1 VSPTVVAN
9 AASARVGGGLTH
21 VVRQLSA
28 LERVRPDLDLK
39 VLAAPWNVEALRGA
53 LDAPVRLVPVPAAS
67 ARFAY
72 EQLVLPWQLRPDDI
86 LYCPGNF
93 APLALRRSKTVLVLQ
108 NPNYV
113 GAGREHQANQRPRR
127 RLKIR
132 LCERSLLAAD
142 RVVVVS
148 NALGETLFG
157 DLPQVVDRTVVIR
170 GGAPVWPDEEVAPPG
185 FPLPTG
191 HLLSLANDYPH
202 KNLDAVVDAWV
213 RCFADAPAA
222 APALVMAGEIAEGR
236 RHDQQ
241 ARVPVGLRS
250 RLRYLGPVVDRRH
263 VRWLLSHAA
272 AMVAPSALE
281 AAPHTPTEAG
291 SLGCPVIVSD
301 IAAHREVAGDH
312 AIYVRVGDVEGLTA
326 AVAAVVHRPP
336 ARARWSWRR
345 TWEDNARDLAGV
357 FDDLSHVAGRRPARR

>member
-21 VVRQLSA
+21 ILRQLSA
-28 LERVRPDLDLK
+28 LERVRPDLDLR
-39 VLAAPWNVEALRGA
+39 VLAAPWNVDALRDA
-53 LDAPVRLVPVPAAS
+53 LEAPVRLVPVPAAS

-72 EQLVLPWQLRPDDI
+72 EQLVLPWQLRSDDI

-113 GAGREHQANQRPRR
+113 GAGRHWQTTQRTWL
-127 RLKIR
+127 RLKIQ
-132 LCERSLLAAD
+132 LCERSLLTAD

-148 NALGETLFG
+148 NALGETLLG

-170 GGAPVWPDEEVAPPG
+170 GGAPVWPDDEVAPPG

-191 HLLSLANDYPH
+191 HVLSLANDYLH
-202 KNLDAVVDAWV
+202 KNLDHLVDAWS
-213 RCFADAPAA
+213 RCFGAAPET
-222 APALVMAGEIAEGR
+222 APALVMAGDISDGR
-236 RHDQQ
+236 RQEQ
-241 ARVPVGLRS
+241 LARVPTGLRS
-250 RLRYLGPVVDRRH
+250 RLRYLGAVVDRRQ
-263 VRWLLSHAA
+263 VRWLLAHAA

-301 IAAHREVAGDH
+301 IPAHREAAGDH
-312 AIYVRVGDVEGLTA
+312 ATYVGVGDVEGLSDA
-326 AVAAVVHRPP
+326 IAAVVRQPP
-336 ARARWSWRR
+336 ARLRWSWRR
-345 TWEDNARDLAGV
+345 TWEDNARDLAEV
-357 FDDLSHVAGRRPARR
+357 FDDLMSTSGGRPVRR

>member
-28 LERVRPDLDLK
+28 LERVRPDLDLR
-39 VLAAPWNVEALRGA
+39 VLAAPWNVDALRGA
-53 LDAPVRLVPVPAAS
+53 LEAPVRLVPVPAAS

-93 APLALRRSKTVLVLQ
+93 APLTLRRSKTVLVLQ
-108 NPNYV
+108 NPNYI
-113 GAGREHQANQRPRR
+113 GAGRDHPANQRPRR

-132 LCERSLLAAD
+132 LCERSLLTAD

-148 NALGETLFG
+148 NALGETLLG
-157 DLPQVVDRTVVIR
+157 DLPQVVDRTVVIQA
-170 GGAPVWPDEEVAPPG
+170 GAAVWADGELAPPG

-202 KNLDAVVDAWV
+202 KNLDAVVDAWI
-213 RCFADAPAA
+213 RCFGSSPAT
-222 APALVMAGEIAEGR
+222 APALVMAGDVTEGR
-236 RHDQQ
+236 RQ
-241 ARVPVGLRS
+241 AQLGRVPLGLRS
-250 RLRYLGPVVDRRH
+250 RLLHLGSIADRRQ
-263 VRWLLSHAA
+263 VRWLLANSL

-281 AAPHTPTEAG
+281 AAPHTPAEAG
-291 SLGCPVIVSD
+291 SVGCPAILSD
-301 IAAHREVAGDH
+301 ISAHREMAGDH
-312 AIYVRVGDVEGLTA
+312 ATYVPVGDIAGLA
-326 AVAAVVHRPP
+326 AAISGVVDRPP
-336 ARARWSWRR
+336 ARVRWNWRR

-357 FDDLSHVAGRRPARR
+357 FDDLTSSSGVLPAGR